1 MKLGLPKEEIM
12 PERDLNSNE
21 RVNSKITSLGSDIK
35 QSGISEQDLSPR
47 ELLAVSTWNMTTKCT
62 VSWNLFLVEP
72 WLCLKLSTVISSAE
86 LWGQPRSRNSIAEVT
101 DLFPLNFFLLI
112 PSFFRCQSL
121 TSDCRLA
128 LAKDPEYISAMIV
141 LGQTLLQRDEP
152 REAAEYLE
160 GAISKVRT
168 LLFYSSDLV
177 SILSMCNST
186 MFISLFMRSF
196 LIPYRY
202 MQSPL
207 LIFHQY

>member
-1 MKLGLPKEEIM
+1 M
-12 PERDLNSNE
+12 
-21 RVNSKITSLGSDIK
+21 
-35 QSGISEQDLSPR
+35 
-47 ELLAVSTWNMTTKCT
+47 
-62 VSWNLFLVEP
+62 
-72 WLCLKLSTVISSAE
+72 
-86 LWGQPRSRNSIAEVT
+86 
-101 DLFPLNFFLLI
+101 

-196 LIPYRY
+196 LIPYSYRY
-202 MQSPL
+202 MRSPL